1 VPVDGSVRDA
11 ARRRL
16 FDTLVAARVG
26 RGLPEAAPLAGLA
39 TEGPGRIRA
48 MVATVRATE
57 VDDIAL
63 AGCVTAGSV
72 IVPVA
77 LLLAAERDC
86 DSDKLLTAIVAG
98 YEAMVGFA
106 AAIGGA
112 TILYRGIWPTLAAAP
127 IGAAAVAGSLAGL
140 DAVAMRSALALAIGR
155 SPWWLDRG
163 LPRWLQ
169 LGHAAVDGVAAA
181 QAAEAGFTAPA
192 SVIDGWANA
201 ANLAIDPVRLAP
213 SEVPEIQQIEC
224 KTFPTARQGLSAI
237 QAFMRLHSERAV
249 TPDDRIEITLPTVYR
264 AMVGGTTMPADRIG
278 SMLSAAYQMALAV
291 HAPERMFDVV
301 RTPPYSDPAIADFLA
316 RVVVTEDATLDT
328 LYPARWGA
336 RVTIDGAETRTC
348 EILSPAG
355 GAEHAF
361 GWTELAEK
369 AASLTAP
376 IGLPSGYFGPLRDAI
391 VRDASPSEL
400 LGRSERD

>member
-1 VPVDGSVRDA
+1 MRDA
-11 ARRRL
+11 ARLRL
-16 FDTLVAARVG
+16 FDTLVAARIG
-26 RGLPEAAPLAGLA
+26 RALPEAAPLAKLA
-39 TEGPGRIRA
+39 VDAPGRIRA
-48 MVATVRATE
+48 LVATVRATE

-77 LLLAAERDC
+77 LLAAAERDC
-86 DSDKLLTAIVAG
+86 DSDALLRAIVAG

-127 IGAAAVAGSLAGL
+127 IGAAAVAGSLARL
-140 DAVAMRSALALAIGR
+140 DRQAMLSALALAIGR

-169 LGHAAVDGVAAA
+169 LGHAAADGVAAA

-201 ANLAIDPVRLAP
+201 SGVTVDPALLAP
-213 SEVPEIQQIEC
+213 GAVPKIHQIEC

-237 QAFMRLHSERAV
+237 QAFMRLHADRPV
-249 TPDDRIEITLPTVYR
+249 GPTDRIEIALPGVYR
-264 AMVGGTTMPADRIG
+264 AMVGGTTMPAERIG

-291 HAPERMFDVV
+291 HAPERMFDAVH
-301 RTPPYSDPAIADFLA
+301 TPPCNDPAIADFLT
-316 RVVVTEDATLDT
+316 RVVVTEDAALDA
-328 LYPARWGA
+328 LYPRQWGA
-336 RVTIDGAETRTC
+336 RVTIVGAEARTC
-348 EILSPAG
+348 EVLSPEG
-355 GAEHAF
+355 GADHPF
-361 GWTELAEK
+361 GWTELAAK
-369 AASLTAP
+369 AASLALGL
-376 IGLPSGYFGPLRDAI
+376 GLPATHFEALQDSIRKD
-391 VRDASPSEL
+391 VRPGDL
-400 LGRSERD
+400 LTLALS

>member
-1 VPVDGSVRDA
+1 MPGEGPVRDA

-26 RGLPEAAPLAGLA
+26 RGLPDAAPLGKLA
-39 TEGPGRIRA
+39 SDGPGRIRA

-77 LLLAAERDC
+77 LHVAAERDC
-86 DSDKLLTAIVAG
+86 GSDTLLTAIVAG

-127 IGAAAVAGSLAGL
+127 IGAAAVAGSIAGL
-140 DAVAMRSALALAIGR
+140 DAAAMRSALAFAIGR

-169 LGHAAVDGVAAA
+169 LGHAAVDGVSAA

-192 SVIDGWANA
+192 SVIDGWAGA
-201 ANLAIDPVRLAP
+201 AGVTIDPALLASGAAP
-213 SEVPEIQQIEC
+213 KIDQVEC
-224 KTFPTARQGLSAI
+224 KTFPTARQALSAI
-237 QAFMRLHSERAV
+237 QAFMRLHAERPV
-249 TPDDRIEITLPTVYR
+249 TPDDRIEIALPGVYR
-264 AMVGGTTMPADRIG
+264 AMVGGTAMPAERIG
-278 SMLSAAYQMALAV
+278 SMLSVAYQMALAV
-291 HAPERMFDVV
+291 HAPERMFDAV
-301 RTPPYSDPAIADFLA
+301 RTPPYSDPAIADFLT
-316 RVVVTEDATLDT
+316 RVTVIHDAALDA

-336 RVTIDGAETRTC
+336 RVTIGARTC
-348 EILSPAG
+348 EVLSPAG
-355 GAEHAF
+355 GAEHPF
-361 GWTELAEK
+361 GWIELAEK
-369 AASLTAP
+369 AASLAMAMD
-376 IGLPSGYFGPLRDAI
+376 LPSGQFEPLREAI
-391 VRDASPSEL
+391 
-400 LGRSERD
+400 ERDTVPPELSALILD

>member
-1 VPVDGSVRDA
+1 VRDA

-26 RGLPEAAPLAGLA
+26 RALPEAAGLA
-39 TEGPGRIRA
+39 KLAVDGPGRIRA
-48 MVATVRATE
+48 LVATVRATE

-63 AGCVTAGSV
+63 AGCVTSGSV

-77 LLLAAERDC
+77 VHLAAERDC
-86 DSDKLLTAIVAG
+86 DSEALHHAIIAG
-98 YEAMVGFA
+98 YEAMIGFA
-106 AAIGGA
+106 SAIGGA

-140 DAVAMRSALALAIGR
+140 DATAMRSALALAIGR

-192 SVIDGWANA
+192 QVIEGWANA
-201 ANLAIDPVRLAP
+201 AGVTVDPALLAP
-213 SEVPEIQQIEC
+213 GESPKIDQIEC

-237 QAFMRLHSERAV
+237 QAFMRLHAEQPVASTE
-249 TPDDRIEITLPTVYR
+249 RIEITLPSVYR
-264 AMVGGTTMPADRIG
+264 AMVGGTAMPAERIG

-291 HAPERMFDVV
+291 HAPDRMFDVV
-301 RTPPYSDPAIADFLA
+301 RTPPFSDPAIADFLA
-316 RVVVTEDATLDT
+316 RAAVIEDAALDA

-336 RVTIDGAETRTC
+336 RVTIIGAETRTC
-348 EILSPAG
+348 EVLSPAG
-355 GAEHAF
+355 GAEHPF
-361 GWTELAEK
+361 GWAELSGK
-369 AASLTAP
+369 AGSLATAQ
-376 IGLPSGYFGPLRDAI
+376 GLPEGHFEALRDAI
-391 VRDASPSEL
+391 EQDAHPADL
-400 LGRSERD
+400 LALALS